1 MSETSKSTYILMLV
15 DAIIIVL
22 ATFYAFISFAHIN
35 LISIICLWYL
45 FVTMLILFEYKKSV
59 PFLRRPSAGNV
70 FYLLVCPYCRYARCF
85 VI

>member
-35 LISIICLWYL
+35 IISIICLWYL
-45 FVTMLILFEYKKSV
+45 FVVMLIL
-59 PFLRRPSAGNV
+59 
-70 FYLLVCPYCRYARCF
+70 
-85 VI
+85 